1 MAVVALV
8 KAMAVAA
15 TKAAMA
21 VAGRVAATEVAAVT
35 AVEMAEE
42 VRGGKDREDWPSQP
56 HSGSV

>member
-1 MAVVALV
+1 MVALV

-35 AVEMAEE
+35 AAEMAER
-42 VRGGKDREDWPSQP
+42 VRGSKDREVAEPAALS
-56 HSGSV
+56 SRLK

>member
-1 MAVVALV
+1 MVALV

-42 VRGGKDREDWPSQP
+42 GGGGKDREAGASPP

>member
-1 MAVVALV
+1 MVALV

-42 VRGGKDREDWPSQP
+42 VRGGKDREDRRLATALIRF
-56 HSGSV
+56 V

>member
-1 MAVVALV
+1 MVALV

-42 VRGGKDREDWPSQP
+42 VRGGKDRSWPSQP

>member
-1 MAVVALV
+1 MVALV

-42 VRGGKDREDWPSQP
+42 VRGGKDREP
-56 HSGSV
+56 HSRFV

>member
-1 MAVVALV
+1 MVALV

-21 VAGRVAATEVAAVT
+21 VAGRVAAVT